1 MGRLDSWV
9 QLSGQRN
16 NCLSLSNYYIYI
28 YTYIYLHYMAI
39 IGLKMF
45 ACGPL
50 ISVIISGETLV
61 FLLKEN
67 HPAGNNSN
75 MCLYSHTIDNHK
87 FLLYP

>member
-1 MGRLDSWV
+1 
-9 QLSGQRN
+9 
-16 NCLSLSNYYIYI
+16 
-28 YTYIYLHYMAI
+28 MAI